1 MYIRAPS
8 SLFQKVA
15 YWQPVTVKW
24 SPSPD
29 FRQNFGRQKIFPLA
43 MATKMVAAWSAEQA
57 PWFLLGSLTI
67 FLCFIIVVLY
77 SFFICL

>member
-29 FRQNFGRQKIFPLA
+29 FRQNFGRQKFFLLA
-43 MATKMVAAWSAEQA
+43 MATKIVAAWSAVYWTTQSFTQN
-57 PWFLLGSLTI
+57 WFMFNMHTL
-67 FLCFIIVVLY
+67 
-77 SFFICL
+77 